1 MRYMYHAT
9 PYENLGKILENGLIP
24 GPDGLIY
31 LTEKPVDA
39 VKFIAIRGY
48 RDILVVEVKIPKK
61 LENTIEETFDHSERF
76 FQCRSFASTV
86 PIKSDRIKNY
96 YRYSI

>member
-1 MRYMYHAT
+1 MYHAT
-9 PYENLGKILENGLIP
+9 PYENLGKILENGLVP
-24 GPDGLIY
+24 GADGLIY
-31 LTEKPVDA
+31 LTEKLVDS
-39 VKFIAIRGY
+39 VKFVAIRGY

-76 FQCRSFASTV
+76 FQCRSFASKV

-96 YRYSI
+96 YRYII

>member
-1 MRYMYHAT
+1 MYHAT
-9 PYENLGKILENGLIP
+9 LYENLGKILENGLVP
-24 GPDGLIY
+24 GADGLIY

-76 FQCRSFASTV
+76 FQCRSFASTI
-86 PIKSDRIKNY
+86 PIKLDRIKDY
-96 YRYSI
+96 YRYNI

>member
-1 MRYMYHAT
+1 MYHAT
-9 PYENLGKILENGLIP
+9 PYENLGKILENGLVP

-31 LTEKPVDA
+31 LTEKPTDA
-39 VKFIAIRGY
+39 AKFIAIRGY

-86 PIKSDRIKNY
+86 SIKSDRIKDY